1 MLRRNILKGG
11 CAIACA
17 MATGANAFPALA
29 GPTNGSP
36 GPAQRVSMKFAG
48 ALRAIGS
55 DACIAAAQRL
65 EVGEGGNGDISLH
78 LRRANLNTADAIVF
92 ARAMSGLTD
101 GEGLT
106 LGSLSLSYN
115 PGIGDAGASVVAR
128 ALPDT
133 LTELG
138 LVGCGIGDQG
148 GEALLH
154 WAGNAGRLRMIC
166 VEDNLFPDETKI
178 RFVALARAKYNLYV
192 VV

>member
-1 MLRRNILKGG
+1 MLRRDILKGG
-11 CAIACA
+11 FAVACA
-17 MATGANAFPALA
+17 MATGANAFPALV

-36 GPAQRVSMKFAG
+36 GPAQRASMKFAG

-65 EVGEGGNGDISLH
+65 EAGEGGNGDISLH
-78 LRRANLNTADAIVF
+78 LRRASLNTADAIVL
-92 ARAMSGLTD
+92 ARAVSALTD
-101 GEGLT
+101 EEALT

-115 PGIGDAGASVVAR
+115 PGIGDAGASIVAR
-128 ALPDT
+128 ALPAT

-148 GEALLH
+148 GEALLR
-154 WAGNAGRLRMIC
+154 WAENASGLRMIC
-166 VEDNLFPDETKI
+166 VEDNRFSDKIKTLFVE
-178 RFVALARAKYNLYV
+178 LSRAKHNLFV